1 MTPSLHAFL
10 LVVCL
15 WATWSSTANAQSIA
29 QRNADSLQRLIVPAV
44 DDTLKVRRLTEL
56 AGTLTNAGKY
66 DSALVAANLA
76 QKLATQL
83 KDTIGLADALL
94 GKGRVLNF
102 QGQYTQAL
110 EYCLKGLKNYET
122 LGDKRGLVKSLNNI
136 GILYYFQS
144 KYSLALQHYQK
155 ALNIAQGLGDIRS
168 ISSCLLNIG
177 DIYLYDGQQ
186 RYRLALESYQKSWVL
201 KQQIGD
207 KRGLS
212 IATICVGNTF
222 AAMNQAD
229 SALLYHN
236 QGLRIAKEIENPKC
250 VADAQYAIASILT
263 KQNKYSQALPKA
275 QEALQIRKELG
286 ELKEQSST
294 QALLATIHAALGN
307 YKAAYAAQS
316 EYHALKDSLFN
327 ADNAKRLSA
336 LQANYDAQKQA
347 AEQKFREAE
356 ARHKA
361 ELATQE
367 KERQTQLQY
376 AAIAGVVLF
385 VLALALASRRVSTE
399 SSWGRRFGR
408 FVSFAAVVM
417 LVEFAILFLDP
428 WLDRFTGGIP
438 LWRMAANVC
447 IAVVVTPVHGLMEA
461 HLRKQATTLSPS
473 DS

>member
-1 MTPSLHAFL
+1 
-10 LVVCL
+10 
-15 WATWSSTANAQSIA
+15 
-29 QRNADSLQRLIVPAV
+29 
-44 DDTLKVRRLTEL
+44 
-56 AGTLTNAGKY
+56 
-66 DSALVAANLA
+66 
-76 QKLATQL
+76 
-83 KDTIGLADALL
+83 
-94 GKGRVLNF
+94 
-102 QGQYTQAL
+102 
-110 EYCLKGLKNYET
+110 
-122 LGDKRGLVKSLNNI
+122 
-136 GILYYFQS
+136 
-144 KYSLALQHYQK
+144 
-155 ALNIAQGLGDIRS
+155 
-168 ISSCLLNIG
+168 
-177 DIYLYDGQQ
+177 
-186 RYRLALESYQKSWVL
+186 
-201 KQQIGD
+201 
-207 KRGLS
+207 
-212 IATICVGNTF
+212 
-222 AAMNQAD
+222 MNQAD

-236 QGLRIAKEIENPKC
+236 QGLRIAKEIENPKR

-294 QALLATIHAALGN
+294 QALLATIHAALAN

-408 FVSFAAVVM
+408 LILSLAFSSCFFLTESYGNAVNRYRVFRGNKECDDSTKTVQNKLGIVQTIMTQPPPTLKGDIQVFRVDGNGAEYPLTCLKVEDTISKQFV
-417 LVEFAILFLDP
+417 
-428 WLDRFTGGIP
+428 TGQ
-438 LWRMAANVC
+438 V
-447 IAVVVTPVHGLMEA
+447 
-461 HLRKQATTLSPS
+461 S
-473 DS
+473 